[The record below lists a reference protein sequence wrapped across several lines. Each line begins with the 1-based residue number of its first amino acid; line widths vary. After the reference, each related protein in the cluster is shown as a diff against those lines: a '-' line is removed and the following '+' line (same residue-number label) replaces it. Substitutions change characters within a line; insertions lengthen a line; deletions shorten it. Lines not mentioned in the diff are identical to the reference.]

1 MRVAIVHDYLT
12 QYGGAERVLD
22 ELHAIWPDAPVM
34 VALHDPDR
42 MPAHYRGWDIRA
54 SWLSQLPVVKR
65 RHQALLAFYPQAFES
80 FDLQGF
86 DVVLSSSSG
95 FAHGVLTGP
104 QTMHV
109 CYCHSPARFLWDY
122 HNYARRE
129 RLGRLTRAVVTTQL
143 AQLRVWDHASADR
156 VDSWVSTSRLVRS
169 RIAKFYGK
177 SSTVIPPPVSVGH
190 FDVGDGPG
198 EYFLMLMRLVGW
210 KRPDIAVEACT
221 RLGLDLVVAG
231 DGRDEGHLR
240 RIAGPRVRFV
250 GRVDDAGLRRL
261 YADCKALILPSEE
274 DFGITP
280 LEAMASGRP
289 VIAYGR
295 GGALDTVIPGK
306 TGLFFAEQTPE
317 SLVEVLRDFDPSEFD
332 GHEIRRH
339 AERFDSAVFRARFRQ
354 HVETQVQ
361 AHLGSLDRPIEVV
374 SKFKQTVSGD
384 RAPGRAL
391 YPAASVPL

>member
-1 MRVAIVHDYLT
+1 
-12 QYGGAERVLD
+12 
-22 ELHAIWPDAPVM
+22 
-34 VALHDPDR
+34 
-42 MPAHYRGWDIRA
+42 
-54 SWLSQLPVVKR
+54 
-65 RHQALLAFYPQAFES
+65 
-80 FDLQGF
+80 
-86 DVVLSSSSG
+86 VVLSSSSG